1 MPHRRARVATA
12 TGLHARPAS
21 VLTRAAADGGHAVR
35 IGRDGEPAVDAAS
48 ILSVMGLKLQHG
60 EEVVLFADAADAEPL
75 LEELAALL
83 ATDLDLVEQA

>member
-21 VLTRAAADGGHAVR
+21 LLTRAAADGGHAVL

-60 EEVVLFADAADAEPL
+60 EEVVLSADAADAEPL

-83 ATDLDLVEQA
+83 ATDLDLVGQS